1 MFNKFNP
8 KKKILKL
15 ELNVFWRLFN
25 FILSPGTIFKAEL
38 LDHVTTETKMD
49 FVLVVLTYDFVYHM
63 PELQFRTEG
72 LKYHFLYL
80 NFI

>member
-63 PELQFRTEG
+63 PELHFRNCRI
-72 LKYHFLYL
+72 KISFLYL